1 MLIDRARERVLDMSL
16 QVQQKF
22 SPTSN
27 TRMCV
32 CERERVRGQPDPPV
46 AAGGGTEALALGV
59 DITPMAA
66 ANSGSA
72 KRASSG
78 GEGRRGKRYPSS
90 LHRHCPATGAVGPVV
105 VVDVAWRL

>member
-32 CERERVRGQPDPPV
+32 RERVRGQPDPPV
-46 AAGGGTEALALGV
+46 AAGGGTEALALRV

-78 GEGRRGKRYPSS
+78 GEGRRGKRYPSG
-90 LHRHCPATGAVGPVV
+90 LHQHCPAMGAVGPVA
-105 VVDVAWRL
+105 VVDVVWRL